1 MAGGGALDEDTV
13 REVIKAHQVVAAV
26 AAPPVGEP
34 DVPQQ
39 VRQLVVQLGRLP
51 LLLLLRNFRFQSLLL
66 LLLFLSRS
74 LLPSFAA
81 AAAAAAAGAR
91 GGGAVGS
98 VAAVLRVVH
107 DRGAVGVLGGH
118 LDVQVLQKLGHP
130 RLQRLSR

>member
-13 REVIKAHQVVAAV
+13 REVIKAHQVVATV

-51 LLLLLRNFRFQSLLL
+51 LLLLLRNFRFLSLLL

-81 AAAAAAAGAR
+81 AAAAAAAVAR
-91 GGGAVGS
+91 
-98 VAAVLRVVH
+98 
-107 DRGAVGVLGGH
+107 
-118 LDVQVLQKLGHP
+118 
-130 RLQRLSR
+130 